1 MGNGLD
7 GITVDGK
14 HIVEYIQKKIQDDK
28 SKEIEVERVSVER
41 NRGGKHKTILR
52 YESDDKPRVSKRVRR
67 LTDREIRREYGI
79 MAKPYATKAEN
90 VIWAILENG
99 PLSVVEIEKMI
110 DWKDKRNSL
119 SALCTMI
126 WHSLGDKGADVIT
139 RIKGGDGAFVYEKKK
154 GVQISVEAAVEKYRI
169 GTRKLFQGKKE
180 KEQKPDRQAE
190 VDDTKQ
196 TIMDIAQQK
205 LSQALGV
212 DVNVNVDVVFRF
224 GK

>member
-67 LTDREIRREYGI
+67 LTPREIRKEYGI
-79 MAKPYATKAEN
+79 MAKPYDSKAEN

-99 PLSVVEIEKMI
+99 PLNVAEIEKMI
-110 DWKDKRNSL
+110 EWKDKRNSL
-119 SALCTMI
+119 SALCTML

-139 RIKGGDGAFVYEKKK
+139 RKKGDDGAFIYEKKK
-154 GVQISVEAAVEKYRI
+154 GLQISVEAAAEKYRI
-169 GTRKLFQGKKE
+169 GNRKLFQGKNERRKE
-180 KEQKPDRQAE
+180 KVAE
-190 VDDTKQ
+190 IDDTKQ
-196 TIMDIAQQK
+196 TIIDVAQQK
-205 LSQALGV
+205 LSQILGV